1 MAFSVMELPLERQ
14 AYYNRLSERIR
25 GFIRFYT
32 DRAEW
37 DKVRHYI
44 KVHQDLEWC
53 IDAEITTPAH
63 SYKWISIKLV
73 LDIIERYCKVE
84 GFV

>member
-37 DKVRHYI
+37 DKVQSYI
-44 KVHQDLEWC
+44 KIHKDLEWC
-53 IDAEITTPAH
+53 IKNEQVTPAH
-63 SYKWISIKLV
+63 SFKWTSIKLV
-73 LDIIERYCKVE
+73 LDIIERYCR
-84 GFV
+84 